1 MPNKTL
7 TRAAIVLAA
16 LVVGSG
22 ALIYSRYS
30 KDINAARAR
39 ISSGSQIV
47 NTACGPIEYGEYGK
61 GPPLLMVHGAGG
73 GFDQGLDFGRT
84 LVPGGFRVIAPSRFG
99 YLRTP
104 LPADASPMAQA
115 DAHACLLDALGLRT
129 VSVIG
134 GSAGAPSSMQLCLR
148 HPDRCSSMV
157 LLFPLAYFPH
167 PTDESQQHP
176 SALMLSVMNTTLK
189 SDFLFWAA
197 SKLAPDVMMRTI
209 LATPVEDFRKAPKDE
224 QERAIEVLRHILPVT
239 PREKGLRNEAAIAG
253 ALPRYELERFRVP
266 TLVIAAEDDLYGTY
280 KSGRYTA
287 QNVPGARF
295 VGYPTGGHLLLGHR
309 KDVSSELNQFLKG
322 SAVQSP
328 YRESDVASRAK
339 GRTILNN
346 AAEASQS

>member
-1 MPNKTL
+1 MLNKTL

-30 KDINAARAR
+30 KDIDAARAR

-61 GPPLLMVHGAGG
+61 GPPLLVVHGSGG
-73 GFDQGLDFGRT
+73 GFDQGLDLGRT
-84 LVPGGFRVIAPSRFG
+84 LVPDGFRVIAPSRFG
-99 YLRTP
+99 YVRTP

-157 LLFPLAYFPH
+157 LLFPLAYFPR
-167 PTDESQQHP
+167 PADKPQQQP
-176 SALMLSVMNTTLK
+176 SALMLFVMNSTLK

-209 LATPVEDFRKAPKDE
+209 LATPVEVFRKAPRDE
-224 QERAIEVLRHILPVT
+224 QERAIEVLQHILPISSRV
-239 PREKGLRNEAAIAG
+239 RGLQNEIAVAS
-253 ALPRYELERFRVP
+253 ALPRYELEQFSVS
-266 TLVIAAEDDLYGTY
+266 TLVIAAADDLYGTY
-280 KSGRYTA
+280 QSGRYTA
-287 QNVPGARF
+287 QNVPAPGLWDIRPGATCCWATEKMSH
-295 VGYPTGGHLLLGHR
+295 P
-309 KDVSSELNQFLKG
+309 S
-322 SAVQSP
+322 
-328 YRESDVASRAK
+328 
-339 GRTILNN
+339 
-346 AAEASQS
+346 